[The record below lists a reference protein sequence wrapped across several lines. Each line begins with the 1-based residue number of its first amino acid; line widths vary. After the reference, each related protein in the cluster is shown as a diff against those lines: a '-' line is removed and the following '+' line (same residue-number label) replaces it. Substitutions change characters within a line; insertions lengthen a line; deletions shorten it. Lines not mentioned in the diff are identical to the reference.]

1 MILRRAKAH
10 SSTNNWSQ
18 IAANIPGRCGKQCRE
33 RWTTILDPQFKHTA
47 WTAEEDT
54 TLLDCHTRV
63 GNQWSIIAKSLPGRS
78 QVRVRDRY
86 KKLCRNGK
94 VTLDTEE
101 NQAPRTVAAKP
112 EALPTTQR
120 TTAFTRYDNEALNH
134 LDLCFVL
141 CGMRNQVEAPVMPP
155 DPSAYQKVN
164 PHLALTTMATQAY
177 HKAAAMAPMGHGG
190 PENYP
195 NEAITTG
202 HATSHWA

>member
-1 MILRRAKAH
+1 MEKRRPGRRGVSSEQSSCSGLGQVNLKGKAKGMILRRAKAH

-94 VTLDTEE
+94 VTASTGRLSSG
-101 NQAPRTVAAKP
+101 
-112 EALPTTQR
+112 
-120 TTAFTRYDNEALNH
+120 
-134 LDLCFVL
+134 CS
-141 CGMRNQVEAPVMPP
+141 M
-155 DPSAYQKVN
+155 SA
-164 PHLALTTMATQAY
+164 H
-177 HKAAAMAPMGHGG
+177 
-190 PENYP
+190 
-195 NEAITTG
+195 
-202 HATSHWA
+202 